1 LIVTADLLLLTKA
14 ARIEIRRKNADNQS
28 TGSQGQDQNT
38 KENKYTGAGRFTATP
53 WCLCPGLYNNPQEA

>member
-28 TGSQGQDQNT
+28 TGSQGQNQGA
-38 KENKYTGAGRFTATP
+38 KEDKYTSSGGFTTEAR
-53 WCLCPGLYNNPQEA
+53 CLCQGIYDDPQET